1 MEINSI
7 NDHIQKFQGSAPV
20 ADLKYQ
26 SMSDKERRGLCL
38 QKEKAF
44 KSNRSTRFSNDEDY
58 TDKLTNNSKILDIG
72 CGKGYLLYEISLI
85 LPNAKLYGLDISK
98 YAIDNSKE
106 EIKNNLNIGN
116 ATNLPWEDNYFDF
129 VYSLNSLH
137 CLPAKDLYKSLIEM
151 ERVGKND
158 KYLCVESFRN
168 EEEKANLLYWQVTC
182 ESFHNKD
189 SWQWWFDLT
198 GYKGDYSFI
207 YFE

>member
-1 MEINSI
+1 MILGDSISAGYGIKESQNWVSLLENSI
-7 NDHIQKFQGSAPV
+7 NSNGTKLRIINSSVSGDTTIGGLSRITS
-20 ADLKYQ
+20 DLEKHTPDFVLIELGGNDG
-26 SMSDKERRGLCL
+26 MRG
-38 QKEKAF
+38 
-44 KSNRSTRFSNDEDY
+44 Y
-58 TDKLTNNSKILDIG
+58 PI
-72 CGKGYLLYEISLI
+72 
-85 LPNAKLYGLDISK
+85 
-98 YAIDNSKE
+98 E
-106 EIKNNLNIGN
+106 EIKNNLKIGN

-137 CLPAKDLYKSLIEM
+137 CLPARDLYKSLIEM

-189 SWQWWFDLT
+189 SWHWWFELT